1 MGDSSNGSLM
11 VRVPSRIDLA
21 GGWSDVHYF
30 SAREG
35 GAVVNAAIGP
45 YVEGRASWQG
55 NELRLE
61 YTLSLPPGSH
71 LGTSSSIDVAW
82 LRLTNG
88 LMGQDLAPAQLAE
101 QAYHL
106 EKLLGVEGGKQDQYA
121 AALGPGFHLLR
132 FGTEDKPAEVERL
145 DVAVETTRALQERL
159 VICFSGAGTASSVH
173 VQVWERYR
181 AGDAGITDALRR
193 IRDSAFI
200 ARDAL
205 LGGDLATL
213 ADTLTT
219 NREQTRRLHPDA
231 ITARMDELF
240 AAGEAAG
247 AIGSKPCGAGGGG
260 SLLFLCAEDAREQ
273 VEDALRARN
282 GEIVAFQFA

>member
-1 MGDSSNGSLM
+1 MSNSDTGPLT

-35 GAVVNAAIGP
+35 GAVVNAAISP
-45 YVEGRASWQG
+45 YVEGRASWQN

-132 FGTEDKPAEVERL
+132 FGAEDTPAEVERL
-145 DVAVETTRALQERL
+145 DVASETIRALQERL

-173 VQVWERYR
+173 AQVWERYR

-193 IRDSAFI
+193 IRDSASV

-205 LGGDLATL
+205 LGGDLAAL
-213 ADTLTT
+213 AGALTT

-247 AIGSKPCGAGGGG
+247 AIGAKPCGAGGGG
-260 SLLFLCAEDAREQ
+260 SLLFLCGESTREQ
-273 VEDALRARN
+273 VEGTLRAKG
-282 GEIVAFQFA
+282 GEIIPFQFA